1 LEKESMRAVVQNS
14 AQASIFDAIA
24 AHEAAE
30 AGIELAA
37 ENNRP
42 LLEFAR
48 RLAAELGRR
57 KRFVTADDVQ
67 RVLVERNLP
76 ESSLGNAAGSV
87 FRGPEWKW
95 DGVSVRK
102 STRVASHGR
111 LIRVW
116 EYVGA

>member
-1 LEKESMRAVVQNS
+1 MSLDQN
-14 AQASIFDAIA
+14 QTTIFDAIA

-30 AGIELAA
+30 AGIDLAA

-42 LLEFAR
+42 LLGLAR

-57 KRFVTADDVQ
+57 QRFVTADDVQ
-67 RVLVERNLP
+67 RALVERNLP

-87 FRGPEWKW
+87 FRGAKWKW

-102 STRVASHGR
+102 SERVASHGR

-116 EYVGA
+116 EYVGQ